1 MIRPTDRNS
10 NILMSDTG
18 IGFIG
23 NDVCASSGEEGRVDK
38 LCEEGY
44 TVCRTIY
51 LMRHIISLAVVP
63 FIIGS
68 S

>member
-1 MIRPTDRNS
+1 
-10 NILMSDTG
+10 MSDTG